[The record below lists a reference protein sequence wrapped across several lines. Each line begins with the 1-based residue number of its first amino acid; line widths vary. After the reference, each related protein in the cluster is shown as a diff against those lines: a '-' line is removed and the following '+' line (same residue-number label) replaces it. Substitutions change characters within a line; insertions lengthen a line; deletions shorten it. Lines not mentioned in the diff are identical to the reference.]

1 MKRSEAIKLMVAFEE
16 GAFKRFGY
24 NLSRAEVMD
33 GILLQLEKAGMLPP
47 ERSEESYRVNKQ
59 GRLVDISNSWEPE
72 DETSKQNKLKPTPLT
87 DEELAD
93 VIANDEDLQNET

>member
-47 ERSEESYRVNKQ
+47 KRVWPLHEVLNPLLPMESNT
-59 GRLVDISNSWEPE
+59 WEPE
-72 DETSKQNKLKPTPLT
+72 
-87 DEELAD
+87 
-93 VIANDEDLQNET
+93 NET